1 MKKFSKILV
10 PIDASDRSQAIFEY
24 ALTFG
29 TALDLDILVL
39 HVVDS
44 RITQP
49 MPYSYDQVGDDYYTK
64 LSQDDMAAEVKKA
77 VQKELDQGAV
87 IDHQLNVRI
96 IVRFGVPYDQIIK
109 TAKEKQVDF
118 IVMGAKGQTALEEI
132 FMGGVATK
140 VTRRAECPVFLV
152 RRRRTLK
159 G

>member
-10 PIDASDRSQAIFEY
+10 PIDTSERSQIIFEY

-29 TALDLDILVL
+29 DALNLDILVL

-44 RITQP
+44 RTMQP
-49 MPYSYDQVGDDYYTK
+49 MPYSYDQVGDDYYSK
-64 LSQDDMAAEVKKA
+64 LSHEEITAEVKKA
-77 VQKELDQGAV
+77 VQKELDQGTTF
-87 IDHQLNVRI
+87 DHKLNVRI
-96 IVRFGVPYDQIIK
+96 LVRFGVPYDQIVK

-140 VTRRAECPVFLV
+140 VSRRAECPVFLV
-152 RRRRTLK
+152 SRRRTLS
-159 G
+159 

>member
-10 PIDASDRSQAIFEY
+10 PIDTSDRSQAIFEY

-29 TALDLDILVL
+29 VALDLDILVL
-39 HVVDS
+39 HVVDA
-44 RITQP
+44 RTMQP
-49 MPYSYDQVGDDYYTK
+49 MPYAYDQIEDDYYTN
-64 LSQDDMAAEVKKA
+64 LSQEEIAAKVKTY
-77 VQKELDQGAV
+77 VQKELDEGTTFE
-87 IDHQLNVRI
+87 HKLNVRV

-109 TAKEKQVDF
+109 TAKEKRVDF

-152 RRRRTLK
+152 RRRRTIT
-159 G
+159 